1 MADDRTPRDNR
12 AKKLEGREKRRRF
25 VQGTRAY
32 LHDMTNSVARR
43 ARKDE
48 RDRGQPRG

>member
-1 MADDRTPRDNR
+1 MADERDPRDNR
-12 AKKLEGREKRRRF
+12 ARKVEGREKRRRF

-43 ARKDE
+43 AKKRA
-48 RDRGQPRG
+48 RDREQPQG